1 MVEKE
6 NDIAPAAA
14 AVKKSENNNT
24 AAIESATKASANG
37 TSGNKQEDLKSL
49 LLIRKIRKIFAFSAL
64 AFHFLTAYYTKLSDH
79 PNEIG
84 IFYGEDSTFV
94 LGNLE
99 ETGREVLL

>member
-49 LLIRKIRKIFAFSAL
+49 LLIRKVRNNL
-64 AFHFLTAYYTKLSDH
+64 HFQLWLS
-79 PNEIG
+79 I
-84 IFYGEDSTFV
+84 S
-94 LGNLE
+94 
-99 ETGREVLL
+99 